1 MKSEVYNMDCLAF
14 MRSLPDN
21 AFALAIA
28 DPPYGGAGEEAVD
41 GGGASE
47 DGSTATSRPWSR
59 WSCSGRQARYAPGGG
74 RHYTFGLRKRNRGYE
89 DRRNMGREIRK
100 KIIAWD
106 TAPDEEFFK
115 ELRRVSRNQ
124 IIWGANYFPNMPPTR
139 CFVVWRKLTISENFS
154 MAMAEYAWTS
164 FNGNAKVYEC
174 APQGK
179 PGDERFHPT
188 QKPVALYSWL
198 IRHFWQ
204 GGAIFDPMMGSQSSR
219 IAAHIAG
226 ADFVGC
232 ELDPDYFAKG
242 NARFEAATRQL
253 LLPLA

>member
-1 MKSEVYNMDCLAF
+1 
-14 MRSLPDN
+14 MRLRLQLPTRPT
-21 AFALAIA
+21 AALARKPLTGGRFGGRFDRYKSTTCTVRA
-28 DPPYGGAGEEAVD
+28 DA
-41 GGGASE
+41 
-47 DGSTATSRPWSR
+47 R
-59 WSCSGRQARYAPGGG
+59 SGNAKDAPGGG

-139 CFVVWRKLTISENFS
+139 CFVVWRKLTISEDFS

-198 IRHFWQ
+198 LRRFWT
-204 GGAIFDPMMGSQSSR
+204 GGVVFDPMMGSQSSR
-219 IAAHIAG
+219 IAAHFAG

-232 ELDPDYFAKG
+232 ELDPEYFAKG
-242 NARFEAATRQL
+242 NARFDAATRQL
-253 LLPLA
+253 LLPLFA